1 MSFRLVACLVLHI
14 VVSSD
19 ATAQAILRGVVRDTS
34 GRALAGA
41 QVLLDGSKYQARTDS
56 GGGYSISADPGSHT
70 VLFRQL
76 GYEPQEKR
84 TRLVRGEVVVVN
96 ATLVRSEAPELDTV
110 TVRGARPRGVGREA
124 FEERRALGLGKFVD
138 SAQIRKWESRRTSEV
153 LRELGVRMW
162 ATKGAIQQEYAAN
175 PIKLNNQGQ
184 PSCFMT
190 VILDGTTIY
199 RSGSNMPPP
208 DFRRE
213 FQLMSLESI
222 EVYRGGA
229 QVPQEFSGRG
239 VDCGVIVLWT
249 RRGK

>member
-1 MSFRLVACLVLHI
+1 MTFRLVACLTLHVVL
-14 VVSSD
+14 SAD
-19 ATAQAILRGVVRDTS
+19 ATAQAVLRGIVRDTA
-34 GRALAGA
+34 GRPLSGA
-41 QVLLDGSKYQARTDS
+41 QVMLEGSRFQARTDS
-56 GGGYSISADPGSHT
+56 SGSYSISADPGSHT
-70 VLFRQL
+70 VLFRHL

-96 ATLVRSEAPELDTV
+96 ATLVRGDAPELDTV
-110 TVRGARPRGVGREA
+110 NVRGARPRGVGREA
-124 FEERRALGLGKFVD
+124 FGERRALGLGKFVD

-162 ATKGAIQQEYAAN
+162 TVKGPYQEELAAN
-175 PIKLNNQGQ
+175 PIKLNQEGQ

-199 RSGSNMPPP
+199 RSGSRTPPP

-213 FQLMSLESI
+213 FQLMSLEAI
-222 EVYRGGA
+222 EVYRTAA
-229 QVPQEFSGRG
+229 QVPQEFAGRG